1 MGTGL
6 WGRAA
11 AGGFVSRSVTSTNHP
26 ARPSHACARRG
37 CAGTAIV
44 VSGRGPATT
53 RVRTPSTPVDPCRPP
68 GAAVRPERSPGRR
81 TVPFQHTR
89 GRRRSAWDGVC
100 RTPRQAPCFPGR
112 SCAPVARGGRPCE
125 GAVNTNDRPPREEP
139 GVGYEVAHTSAR
151 ARGPERPRHGHHT
164 TQSRS
169 GRGGPGTPGGTHVA
183 SGDVRSRGSAH
194 GTPVPRL
201 AVPARGARTGL
212 PSGLPAGEGRV
223 LWCIEPKAR
232 AVPPQFTCR
241 HQEVEVPSG

>member
-1 MGTGL
+1 MGSGL
-6 WGRAA
+6 WRRAA

-53 RVRTPSTPVDPCRPP
+53 RVRTPSTPVGHRARPSGWKGRP
-68 GAAVRPERSPGRR
+68 GEGKCPSSIPAAD
-81 TVPFQHTR
+81 
-89 GRRRSAWDGVC
+89 DGVPGTEC
-100 RTPRQAPCFPGR
+100 VVTPRRPPCFPDR
-112 SCAPVARGGRPCE
+112 SCAPVARGGRPHE
-125 GAVNTNDRPPREEP
+125 GAVNTNDRWAREEP
-139 GVGYEVAHTSAR
+139 GAGYEVAHTSAR

-164 TQSRS
+164 RQSRS